1 MLRLRGVNV
10 PMSSAA
16 PAGNGG
22 AGVTI
27 GGVPVLTDPI
37 VKKPKEDLT
46 QVQQEPPT
54 SEIR

>member
-1 MLRLRGVNV
+1 
-10 PMSSAA
+10 MSSAA

-22 AGVTI
+22 AVAGVTI